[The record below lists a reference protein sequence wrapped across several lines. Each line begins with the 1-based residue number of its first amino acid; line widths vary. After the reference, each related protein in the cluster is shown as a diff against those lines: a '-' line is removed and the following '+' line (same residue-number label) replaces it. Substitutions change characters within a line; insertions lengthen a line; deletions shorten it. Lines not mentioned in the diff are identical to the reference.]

1 MISLANGH
9 GVITVG
15 TFSKTVAT
23 GPRVGWTIARPEF
36 LALFSR
42 MRFDMGQNQ
51 MSLRMMANSFSS
63 GALKTHP
70 TTMRQFYQRKMTIL
84 ADALEREAPHHIDI
98 VRPAGGFYLW
108 ARLNGNLKSR
118 DVWRTA
124 AHEGVA
130 VNPGYGFLP
139 GETTGQEF
147 LRIAFSWTPMD
158 QLVEAAR
165 RIGVACERVS
175 HGDIV

>member
-1 MISLANGH
+1 
-9 GVITVG
+9 
-15 TFSKTVAT
+15 VAQ
-23 GPRVGWTIARPEF
+23 
-36 LALFSR
+36 S
-42 MRFDMGQNQ
+42 
-51 MSLRMMANSFSS
+51 
-63 GALKTHP
+63 
-70 TTMRQFYQRKMTIL
+70 
-84 ADALEREAPHHIDI
+84 
-98 VRPAGGFYLW
+98 
-108 ARLNGNLKSR
+108 
-118 DVWRTA
+118 A

-130 VNPGYGFLP
+130 ANPGHGFLP